1 MNQTPLVRV
10 ENLRKYYR
18 VRSSWFGGRRAFVHA
33 VDDVSFEV
41 AMGETLGLVGESGCG
56 KSTLARCIVRLAEN
70 RSVNSTTLRQSRCG
84 ATSS

>member
-33 VDDVSFEV
+33 VDDVSFKV
-41 AMGETLGLVGESGCG
+41 ATG
-56 KSTLARCIVRLAEN
+56 
-70 RSVNSTTLRQSRCG
+70 
-84 ATSS
+84 